1 MNKNIVIL
9 GGSFAGVSTA
19 HYLLKHAV
27 PRLPEPSSYQVV
39 LVSPASQAM
48 WRPAAPRALISDDT
62 LDQKKLFVDI
72 PSLFD
77 QYPEHSFR
85 FIHAAAKTLDHA
97 NRTVTVTAVAAD
109 GQSQTLDY
117 HALVIATGA
126 TTTSPLFDA
135 EDKDTSALRA
145 EWAAVR
151 RVIPSATNVVI
162 AGAGPTGVETAG
174 ELAELLNG
182 KPGWFSWAYRNNN
195 NNNNKKANVTIVTAG
210 SQILSAQDATVAAK
224 AEAMLE
230 RLGVTVIKKARVKAV
245 EPADAGRAA
254 SAHGPAKVQLDDG
267 QTLHADLYIPTMGT
281 RANTD
286 FADASLLADDGRVDI
301 NAETL
306 RVDTAGERVYAIGDV
321 AGHIKWPAITTIY
334 AAVPVVCANIKRDL
348 LLAAGAKEASVGAD
362 RKFKED
368 KNLTQVVPIGSAA
381 GVGVAM
387 GFTLPSIV
395 VQMVKGRDYM
405 MGQSTNMW
413 NGKKWDRET

>member
-1 MNKNIVIL
+1 MDKNIVIL
-9 GGSFAGVSTA
+9 GGSFAGISTA

-27 PRLPEPSSYQVV
+27 PSLPEPSSYQVV

-48 WRPAAPRALISDDT
+48 WRPAAPRAFISDDT
-62 LDQKKLFVDI
+62 LDQNKLFVDI

-85 FIHAAAKTLDHA
+85 FILAAAKTLDHA
-97 NRTVTVTAVAAD
+97 NRTITVAAD

-117 HALVIATGA
+117 YSLVIATGA

-135 EDKDTSALRA
+135 EDKDMSALRA

-151 RVIPSATNVVI
+151 KVIPSARNIVI

-182 KPGWFSWAYRNNN
+182 KPGWFAWVTGSSG
-195 NNNNKKANVTIVTAG
+195 NNNNKANITIVTAG
-210 SQILSAQDATVAAK
+210 SQILSAQDASVAAK
-224 AEAMLE
+224 AEAMLAK
-230 RLGVTVIKKARVKAV
+230 LGVTVIKQARVKAV
-245 EPADAGRAA
+245 EPADAGTTT

-267 QTLHADLYIPTMGT
+267 RTLHADLYIPTMGT
-281 RANTD
+281 RANTA
-286 FADASLLADDGRVDI
+286 FADASLLADDGRVDT

-306 RVDTAGERVYAIGDV
+306 RVDKAGERVYAIGDV
-321 AGHIKWPAITTIY
+321 AGHVKWPGITTIY
-334 AAVPVVCANIKRDL
+334 AAVPVLCANIKRDL
-348 LLAAGAKEASVGAD
+348 LLAAGEKKESSVGPD

-368 KNLTQVVPIGSAA
+368 ANLTQVVPIGSAA
-381 GVGVAM
+381 GVGVTM

-395 VQMVKGRDYM
+395 VQMAKGRDYM
-405 MGQSTNMW
+405 LGQSTNMW
-413 NGKKWDRET
+413 NGKKWVRET